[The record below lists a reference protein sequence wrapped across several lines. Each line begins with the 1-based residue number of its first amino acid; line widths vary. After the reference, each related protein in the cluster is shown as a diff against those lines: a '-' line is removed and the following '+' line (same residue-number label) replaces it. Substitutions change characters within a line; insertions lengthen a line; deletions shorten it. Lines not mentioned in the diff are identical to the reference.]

1 MKLNPKEAPK
11 GYVARETRKT
21 YGCAGCV
28 FYDPGKCPSC
38 QKTKA
43 SCMSFDRMDGCD
55 VIFVQAPKRPRQA
68 TAPEGKDICSRCG
81 RVQTYGTMKAISE
94 DSFDLLCTKCRRP
107 RPKATFEQWWK
118 TQERK
123 HPWLTNTHVDKYA
136 NACEQIARR
145 AYAAGRRSKA

>member
-55 VIFVQAPKRPRQA
+55 VIFVQAPKRPRH
-68 TAPEGKDICSRCG
+68 
-81 RVQTYGTMKAISE
+81 
-94 DSFDLLCTKCRRP
+94 
-107 RPKATFEQWWK
+107 KATFEQWWK